1 MTQVL
6 DKSAPDIE
14 HAIAQGH
21 FAYDAV
27 SKIDRLHFWYVA
39 RNERIFRLFKESF
52 PDWQNKS
59 FLEIGSGACNVLGYL
74 YEHGV
79 KDATGCEQNKYGIK
93 KSKERYPQIPVYP
106 CDLLSLKD
114 KTSKRFDAIG
124 LFDCVEHIDD
134 DKEALI
140 QVREYLNPGGKIFI
154 TVPAHSWLWSRMDEM
169 YGHYR
174 RYTRE
179 SLTDVLIEAGF
190 KNPQVTYFFAPLLPL
205 LLLRM
210 LMTSGIPQNL
220 TATEAAQ
227 ILSDEVKLPPM
238 LLNQILLVAVRL
250 EHNLLQDHDLNFGGS
265 IVAVAST

>member
-6 DKSAPDIE
+6 DKSAPPIE

-114 KTSKRFDAIG
+114 KTNKRFDAIG

-134 DKEALI
+134 DKEALM
-140 QVREYLNPGGKIFI
+140 QVREYLNPGGKIFL
-154 TVPAHSWLWSRMDEM
+154 TVPAHNWLWSRMDEM

-179 SLTDVLIEAGF
+179 SLTDVLVAAGF

-210 LMTSGIPQNL
+210 LMTAGIPQNL

-238 LLNQILLVAVRL
+238 LLNQILLVTARL
-250 EHNLLQDHDLNFGGS
+250 EHSILKDHDLNFGGS
-265 IVAVAST
+265 IVAVASI

>member
-1 MTQVL
+1 MTPVL
-6 DKSAPDIE
+6 DKAAPNIE

-27 SKIDRLHFWYVA
+27 SRIDRLHFWYVA

-52 PDWQNKS
+52 ADWQNKS
-59 FLEIGSGACNVLGYL
+59 FLEIGSGASNVLGYL

-93 KSKERYPQIPVYP
+93 KSKERYPNIPVFP
-106 CDLLSLKD
+106 CDLLSLKE
-114 KTSKRFDAIG
+114 KTNKRFDAIG
-124 LFDCVEHIDD
+124 LFDCLEHIQNDR
-134 DKEALI
+134 EALI
-140 QVREYLNPGGKIFI
+140 KVREYLNPGGKIFL

-169 YGHYR
+169 YGHHR

-179 SLTDVLIEAGF
+179 TLTKALLEAGF
-190 KNPQVTYFFAPLLPL
+190 KNARVTYFFAPLLPL
-205 LLLRM
+205 LLVRI
-210 LMTSGIPQNL
+210 LMTAAIPRDL

-238 LLNQILLVAVRL
+238 LINQILLTVVRL
-250 EHNLLQDHDLNFGGS
+250 EQTILGTHDLNFGGS
-265 IVAVAST
+265 LLAVASI